1 MLSKLFQFVR
11 LTIYVHVGKPLK
23 DLASKE
29 LKKKQTKTKTKTKQ
43 QQKKPKQNVD
53 DGFLSEH

>member
-11 LTIYVHVGKPLK
+11 LAIYVHVGKPLK

-29 LKKKQTKTKTKTKQ
+29 LKKKQTKTKTKQ

>member
-29 LKKKQTKTKTKTKQ
+29 LKKKQTKTKTKQ

>member
-29 LKKKQTKTKTKTKQ
+29 LKKKQTKTKQ
-43 QQKKPKQNVD
+43 QQKKAKQNVD